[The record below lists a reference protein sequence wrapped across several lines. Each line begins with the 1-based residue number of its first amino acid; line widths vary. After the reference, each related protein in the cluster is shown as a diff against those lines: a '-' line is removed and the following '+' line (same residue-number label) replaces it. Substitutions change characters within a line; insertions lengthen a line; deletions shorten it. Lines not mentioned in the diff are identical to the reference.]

1 MQFPLK
7 SESYTLKIF
16 HISELAHLSPAKR
29 SYPTSEVRG
38 SDLECQAT
46 MAQEC
51 PRRATLRPRSGAV
64 AERSYPT
71 SEVRGG
77 SREET
82 PRIQGRGGRPG
93 GATPRPRSVAAGR
106 RHPASE
112 VRGSQEKPPR
122 ARGQGQQLGRATQ
135 GAVAAQ
141 AQESLEEVSHIEGQK
156 RQW

>member
-77 SREET
+77 SREE
-82 PRIQGRGGRPG
+82 PPCVRGQGQWLR
-93 GATPRPRSVAAGR
+93 GATPSPRSVAAR
-106 RHPASE
+106 RRYPASE
-112 VRGSQEKPPR
+112 VIPFSSGPHSVRPLHHDPSWVAPQAWLGFIELEK
-122 ARGQGQQLGRATQ
+122 
-135 GAVAAQ
+135 AVV
-141 AQESLEEVSHIEGQK
+141 LV
-156 RQW
+156 